1 MSIIKIALINHSF
14 QKEYYY
20 RRWQIFARDHKDIEV
35 YLLTPVKSNWYAS
48 KDYTFSGA
56 ETVYG
61 QELNEDN
68 FHIRLFRL
76 NIFGWSWLSTD
87 YSKLFKEIQPDVI
100 YHIGTHRMV
109 SLIQVAMVAHHV
121 CPKAKLALF
130 SMRGPASNLK
140 LDGTPCGFME
150 WVSRR
155 LRYLQMKF
163 TWDYVR
169 RNYGTICCHY
179 PDAIECFREEGYKG
193 NLYMQTQ
200 VGVNSEWFHEDIG
213 ARVEIRKKYHISN
226 DTYLFGSA
234 SRFSPDKGIDVI
246 LNALPKDGN
255 WKYLMMGTGSKED
268 IQRLQSIIKKR
279 NLEDKVI
286 ETGFV
291 DWFEIAKYW
300 NAIDCAIHVPLTTET
315 WVETFSLAIVQ
326 PMITKK
332 PIIGD
337 NSGSVPYQIGLEEMI
352 VPEGNVKAL
361 QNKINWILGH
371 KEEAKAIGG
380 RMYDRAIK
388 SFEVKHLNDMFYET
402 IVEDIIPGKY
412 DEKKFDMTSYIP
424 RCYEKN

>member
-1 MSIIKIALINHSF
+1 MIKIVLINHSF

-20 RRWQIFARDHKDIEV
+20 RRWQIFAQDHKDVEV
-35 YLLTPVKSNWYAS
+35 YLLTPAKNDWYAS

-61 QELNEDN
+61 KTLNEDN
-68 FHIRLFRL
+68 FHIKLFRR

-87 YSKLFKEIQPDVI
+87 YFKLFKEIQPDVI

-109 SLIQVAMVAHHV
+109 SLIQVAMVAHRV

-130 SMRGPASNLK
+130 SMRGPASNLR
-140 LDGTPCGFME
+140 LDKTPCSSKE
-150 WVSRR
+150 WISRR
-155 LRYLQMKF
+155 LRYLQLKL
-163 TWDYVR
+163 TWNYIR
-169 RNYGTICCHY
+169 HKYGTICCHY
-179 PDAIECFREEGYKG
+179 PDAVECFRAEGYKG

-200 VGVNSEWFHEDIG
+200 VGVNSEWFHEDIC
-213 ARVEIRKKYHISN
+213 ARTEVRKKYNISN
-226 DTYLFGSA
+226 ATYVFGSA

-255 WKYLMMGTGSKED
+255 WKYFMMGTGSEEE
-268 IQRLQSIIKKR
+268 IQRLRSIIKKR
-279 NLEDKVI
+279 GIEDKVI
-286 ETGFV
+286 ETGFI

-300 NAIDCAIHVPLTTET
+300 NAIDCAIHVPLTTEK
-315 WVETFSLAIVQ
+315 WVETFSLAVVQ

-337 NSGSVPYQIGLEEMI
+337 DSGSVPYQIGFEEMI
-352 VPEGNVKAL
+352 VPEGDVKAL
-361 QNKINWILGH
+361 HDKIKWVLGH
-371 KEEAKAIGG
+371 KEEAKAIGEK
-380 RMYDRAIK
+380 MYDRATK

-412 DEKKFDMTSYIP
+412 DEKKFDMTSYVP
-424 RCYEKN
+424 RRYE

>member
-1 MSIIKIALINHSF
+1 MIKIVLINHSF

-20 RRWQIFARDHKDIEV
+20 RRWQIFAQDHKDVEV
-35 YLLTPVKSNWYAS
+35 YLLTPTKNDWYAS

-61 QELNEDN
+61 KTLNEDN
-68 FHIRLFRL
+68 FHIKLFRR

-87 YSKLFKEIQPDVI
+87 YVKLFKEIQPDVI

-109 SLIQVAMVAHHV
+109 SLIQVAMVAHRV

-130 SMRGPASNLK
+130 SMRGPASNLR
-140 LDGTPCGFME
+140 LDKTPCSSKE
-150 WVSRR
+150 WISRR
-155 LRYLQMKF
+155 LRYLQMKL
-163 TWDYVR
+163 TWNYIR
-169 RNYGTICCHY
+169 HKYGTICCHY
-179 PDAIECFREEGYKG
+179 PDAVECFREEGYKG

-200 VGVNSEWFHEDIG
+200 VGVNSEWFHEDVC
-213 ARVEIRKKYHISN
+213 ARTEIREKYNISN
-226 DTYLFGSA
+226 ATYVFGSA

-255 WKYLMMGTGSKED
+255 WKYFMMGTGSEEE
-268 IQRLQSIIKKR
+268 IQRLRSIIKKR
-279 NLEDKVI
+279 GLEDKVI
-286 ETGFV
+286 ETGFI

-300 NAIDCAIHVPLTTET
+300 NAIDCAIHVPLTTEK
-315 WVETFSLAIVQ
+315 WVETFSLAVVQ

-337 NSGSVPYQIGLEEMI
+337 DSGSVPYQIGFEEMI
-352 VPEGNVKAL
+352 VPEGDVKAL
-361 QNKINWILGH
+361 HDKIKWVLEH
-371 KEEAKAIGG
+371 KEEAKAIGEK
-380 RMYDRAIK
+380 MYDRATK

-412 DEKKFDMTSYIP
+412 DEKKFDMTSYVP
-424 RCYEKN
+424 RCYE